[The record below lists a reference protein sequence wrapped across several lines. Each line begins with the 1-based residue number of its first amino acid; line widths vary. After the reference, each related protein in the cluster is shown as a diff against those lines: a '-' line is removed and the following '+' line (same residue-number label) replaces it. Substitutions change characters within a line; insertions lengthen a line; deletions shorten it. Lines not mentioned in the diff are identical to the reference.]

1 MTFYKNRIQSRTLH
15 LWETKPYEKSEPK
28 EKFDLRSWKY
38 VNNYIYVDNTS
49 VVLFKS
55 VFLQYWKALSK
66 NLTRTITLDV
76 RKNLTPKN
84 RTSRYLFIKL
94 LAFSESLTKTK
105 VKLHW
110 TLISLTSAVI
120 CKQNFLHGIEIVQYL
135 WN

>member
-1 MTFYKNRIQSRTLH
+1 MTFYKNQIQSRTLD
-15 LWETKPYEKSEPK
+15 LWETKPYEKSDPMGKPEPK

-76 RKNLTPKN
+76 RKIWPPK
-84 RTSRYLFIKL
+84 TGQVDK
-94 LAFSESLTKTK
+94 
-105 VKLHW
+105 
-110 TLISLTSAVI
+110 
-120 CKQNFLHGIEIVQYL
+120 IVSFF
-135 WN
+135 WKFNKNKG